1 MTPTRNP
8 LTGEWEITVPPFT
21 IDGETFDSYGPYPT
35 RSAAEID
42 LRGLRRFDE
51 IDQRETAAVD
61 RKVNQIADQWE
72 RALVVQ

>member
-21 IDGETFDSYGPYPT
+21 IDGETFTSYGPYPT
-35 RSAAEID
+35 RAAAESD
-42 LRGLRRFDE
+42 LRGLQRFDE
-51 IDQRETAAVD
+51 IDQRETADVD
-61 RKVNQIADQWE
+61 KRTDRLADQWE